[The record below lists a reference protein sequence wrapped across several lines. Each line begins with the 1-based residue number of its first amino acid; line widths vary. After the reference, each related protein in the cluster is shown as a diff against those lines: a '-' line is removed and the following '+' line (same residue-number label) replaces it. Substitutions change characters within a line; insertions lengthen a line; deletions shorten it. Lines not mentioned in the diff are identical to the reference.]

1 MSVVK
6 INLGGKQYSSQSEDR
21 KKNDEVIMESAKKLI
36 GGVLI
41 TEDKNLLVRYRIP
54 WILKKNKFWRKINFT
69 GNWVM

>member
-1 MSVVK
+1 MLK

-41 TEDKNLLVRYRIP
+41 TEDKNLLVR
-54 WILKKNKFWRKINFT
+54 
-69 GNWVM
+69 

>member
-1 MSVVK
+1 VSVVK

-41 TEDKNLLVRYRIP
+41 TEDKNLLLQAKISQTPNESLKNFRL
-54 WILKKNKFWRKINFT
+54 WIEKEK
-69 GNWVM
+69 